1 MNNECSV
8 VRDLL
13 PLYYENMVNK
23 ETAEFVEEH
32 LGNCPDCASELE
44 KLKAEKK
51 IDETSFAERTNDA
64 EVITGVKKKI
74 RKRKWTAVAAI
85 VACVLVVC
93 ILIYQFPVYRLLM
106 VCGTLSYYNSDEI
119 SMLISIGSLSD
130 RIEAQSVLRQAD
142 AAFQDCKHTDAEC
155 DELYGLLSRYATA
168 SDLYENATSVNYSLE
183 LWSAHLGDTEGYIWV
198 YYSEEAIDSS
208 GDTVSAS
215 SHCAALWKV
224 EKNEDGV
231 WEVVSIREHP

>member
-1 MNNECSV
+1 MENDCSI

-13 PLYYENMVNK
+13 PLYYENMVS
-23 ETAEFVEEH
+23 EDTAKFVEEH
-32 LGNCPDCASELE
+32 LKNCPDCASEL
-44 KLKAEKK
+44 KKTKAEKC
-51 IDETSFAERTNDA
+51 ICETSLVKRTSDA

-74 RKRKWTAVAAI
+74 RKRKWTAVTVI
-85 VACVLVVC
+85 VSCILLVC

-106 VCGTLSYYNSDEI
+106 VCGALSYYDSDEI

-155 DELYGLLSRYATA
+155 DELYGLLSRYATPSERSA
-168 SDLYENATSVNYSLE
+168 SYVNYSLE

-198 YYSEEAIDSS
+198 YYSEEAIDSN

-215 SHCAALWKV
+215 LRCEALWKV
-224 EKNEDGV
+224 EKSEDGV

>member
-44 KLKAEKK
+44 KLRAEKT
-51 IDETSFAERTNDA
+51 IGETSLAERTSDA
-64 EVITGVKKKI
+64 EVITGMKKKI
-74 RKRKWTAVAAI
+74 RKKKWTAVTVI
-85 VACVLVVC
+85 VACIL
-93 ILIYQFPVYRLLM
+93 IFSLLIYQFPVYRLLI
-106 VCGTLSYYNSDEI
+106 VAGTLSYYDSDEI
-119 SMLISIGSLSD
+119 SMLVSIGSLSD

-155 DELYGLLSRYATA
+155 DELYGILSRYATPSERSA
-168 SDLYENATSVNYSLE
+168 SYVKYSLE
-183 LWSAHLGDTEGYIWV
+183 LWSAHLDDTEGYIWV
-198 YYSEEAIDSS
+198 YYSMKAINSD

-215 SHCAALWKV
+215 SRCEALWKV

>member
-1 MNNECSV
+1 MNNECSI

-13 PLYYENMVNK
+13 PLYYENMVNDD
-23 ETAEFVEEH
+23 TAQFVKEH
-32 LGNCPDCASELE
+32 LKNCTDCSSELE
-44 KLKAEKK
+44 KLKAEKNSS
-51 IDETSFAERTNDA
+51 EASLAERTSDA

-74 RKRKWTAVAAI
+74 RKRKWTAVTVI
-85 VACVLVVC
+85 VACILIVC

-119 SMLISIGSLSD
+119 SMLVSIGSLSD

-155 DELYGLLSRYATA
+155 DELYGLLSRYATPSELSA
-168 SDLYENATSVNYSLE
+168 SYVNYSLE

-198 YYSEEAIDSS
+198 YYSMEAIDSN

-215 SHCAALWKV
+215 SHCEALWKV

>member
-1 MNNECSV
+1 MNKECSV

-32 LGNCPDCASELE
+32 IKNCPDCASELE

-51 IDETSFAERTNDA
+51 IDETSIAERTSDA
-64 EVITGVKKKI
+64 EVITGMKKKI
-74 RKRKWTAVAAI
+74 RHKKWKAVTVI
-85 VACVLVVC
+85 VACVL
-93 ILIYQFPVYRLLM
+93 IFSLLIYQFPVYRLLM
-106 VCGTLSYYNSDEI
+106 VCGTLSYYNSDEVAT
-119 SMLISIGSLSD
+119 LVSIGSLSD

-142 AAFQDCKHTDAEC
+142 TAFQDCKHTDAEC
-155 DELYGLLSRYATA
+155 DELYGVLSRYATA
-168 SDLYENATSVNYSLE
+168 SDLYENATSVNYLLE

-198 YYSEEAIDSS
+198 YYSQEALDADGNTVCGSS
-208 GDTVSAS
+208 NVPS
-215 SHCAALWKV
+215 LWKV
-224 EKNEDGV
+224 EKNENGV

>member
-13 PLYYENMVNK
+13 PLYYEDMVSK
-23 ETAEFVEEH
+23 DTAEFVEEH
-32 LGNCPDCASELE
+32 LGSCPDCASELE
-44 KLKAEKK
+44 KLKAEKN
-51 IDETSFAERTNDA
+51 IGETSLAERTDDA
-64 EVITGVKKKI
+64 EVITGMKKKI
-74 RKRKWTAVAAI
+74 RKKKWTAVTVI
-85 VACVLVVC
+85 VACILIVC

-106 VCGTLSYYNSDEI
+106 VAGTLSYYNSDEVAMI
-119 SMLISIGSLSD
+119 VSIGSLSD

-155 DELYGLLSRYATA
+155 DELYGVLSKYATPSERSA
-168 SDLYENATSVNYSLE
+168 SYVNYSLQ

-198 YYSEEAIDSS
+198 YYSMEAIDSN
-208 GDTVSAS
+208 GDTVCAS
-215 SHCAALWKV
+215 SRCEALWKV

>member
-1 MNNECSV
+1 MNNECSI

-32 LGNCPDCASELE
+32 LRNCPDCSSELE
-44 KLKAEKK
+44 KLRAEKN
-51 IDETSFAERTNDA
+51 ISEASLTERTSDA
-64 EVITGVKKKI
+64 EVITGMKKKI
-74 RKRKWTAVAAI
+74 RNKKRKAVTII
-85 VACVLVVC
+85 VACILIVC

-106 VCGTLSYYNSDEI
+106 VCGTLSYYDNDEI

-155 DELYGLLSRYATA
+155 DELYGLLSRYATPSKRSA
-168 SDLYENATSVNYSLE
+168 SYVKYSLE

-198 YYSEEAIDSS
+198 YYSQEALDTDGNTVCGSS
-208 GDTVSAS
+208 NVPS
-215 SHCAALWKV
+215 LWKV
-224 EKNEDGV
+224 EKNENGV

>member
-1 MNNECSV
+1 MNNECNIV
-8 VRDLL
+8 KDLL
-13 PLYYENMVNK
+13 PLYYENMVS
-23 ETAEFVEEH
+23 EDTAKFVKEH
-32 LGNCPDCASELE
+32 LKNCPDCASELE
-44 KLKAEKK
+44 KLKAEKDISK
-51 IDETSFAERTNDA
+51 ASLAERTSDA

-74 RKRKWTAVAAI
+74 RKRKWTAVTVI
-85 VACVLVVC
+85 VACILIVC

-119 SMLISIGSLSD
+119 SMLVSIGSLSD

-155 DELYGLLSRYATA
+155 DELYGLLSRYATPSERSA
-168 SDLYENATSVNYSLE
+168 SYVNYSLE
-183 LWSAHLGDTEGYIWV
+183 LWSAHLGHTEGYIWV
-198 YYSEEAIDSS
+198 YYSMEAIDSN
-208 GDTVSAS
+208 GDTVCAS
-215 SHCAALWKV
+215 SHCEALWKV

>member
-13 PLYYENMVNK
+13 PLYYENMISE
-23 ETAEFVEEH
+23 ETAEFIKEH
-32 LGNCPDCASELE
+32 LMNCPDCASELE

-51 IDETSFAERTNDA
+51 IDKTSLAERTEDA
-64 EVITGVKKKI
+64 EVIAGMKKKI
-74 RKRKWTAVAAI
+74 RKRKWTVVTVI
-85 VACVLVVC
+85 VACVLIVC

-119 SMLISIGSLSD
+119 AMLLSIGSLSD

-155 DELYGLLSRYATA
+155 DELYGLLSRYATPSEQSA
-168 SDLYENATSVNYSLE
+168 SYVKYSLE

-198 YYSEEAIDSS
+198 YYSQKAIDSN

-215 SHCAALWKV
+215 SQCEALWKV

>member
-1 MNNECSV
+1 MDNKCSIV
-8 VRDLL
+8 KDIL
-13 PLYYENMVNK
+13 PLYYENMVS
-23 ETAEFVEEH
+23 EDTAEFIEEH
-32 LGNCPDCASELE
+32 IKNCPDCASELE
-44 KLKAEKK
+44 KLKAEKSVC
-51 IDETSFAERTNDA
+51 ETSLVERNNDA

-74 RKRKWTAVAAI
+74 RKRKWTAVTVI
-85 VACVLVVC
+85 IACILVFSL
-93 ILIYQFPVYRLLM
+93 LIYQFPVYRLLM

-155 DELYGLLSRYATA
+155 DELYGVLSRYATPSERSA
-168 SDLYENATSVNYSLE
+168 SYVNYSLE

-198 YYSEEAIDSS
+198 YYSEEAIDSN

-215 SHCAALWKV
+215 SRCEALWKV